1 VAHERTRPIFR
12 EKREQLAEP
21 FEDFYRAHFRFVWRA
36 LGSMGVRKVDLMDL
50 TQNVFIIVHRQL
62 ASFEGRSKVTTWLF
76 TICRLVTRD
85 YQRSAP
91 IRREVVFDARELAR
105 RAGTCDGLSQQLNA
119 QDLSHLLELILS
131 RMPEKLRV
139 VFVMFELE
147 ELSGDEIA
155 RALNV
160 PVGTVRSRLRLAREA
175 VQQSVKVLRKP
186 DDEAPL
192 GADLNRAGGHEDL
205 PPAVR
210 MLA

>member
-1 VAHERTRPIFR
+1 MRTIFR
-12 EKREQLAEP
+12 KRKERLAEP
-21 FEDFYRAHFRFVWRA
+21 FEDLYRAHFRFVWRA

-62 ASFEGRSKVTTWLF
+62 ASFEGRSKLTTWLF

-85 YQRSAP
+85 YLRSSV
-91 IRREVVFDARELAR
+91 IRREVVFDEREIAL
-105 RAGTCDGLSQQLNA
+105 RAGAWDGVMQRLDSQE
-119 QDLSHLLELILS
+119 LSHLLELILS
-131 RMPEKLRV
+131 RIPEKLRV

-155 RALNV
+155 RMLNV

-175 VQQSVKVLRKP
+175 VQQNMKLLRKP
-186 DDEAPL
+186 NDEAPL
-192 GADLNRAGGHEDL
+192 GADLNRAGDHEDL
-205 PPAVR
+205 SPAVR